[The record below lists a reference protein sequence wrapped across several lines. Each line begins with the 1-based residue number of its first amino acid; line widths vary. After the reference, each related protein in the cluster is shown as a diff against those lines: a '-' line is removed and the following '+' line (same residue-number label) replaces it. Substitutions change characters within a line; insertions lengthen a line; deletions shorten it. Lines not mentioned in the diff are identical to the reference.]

1 MSKVTSNLQVAIPE
15 AIADHAGFHPGD
27 ELEWVET
34 AKGIYVRLQCRDG
47 DLNASLEERL
57 KEFDEATRRQQERQT
72 PRPQVAT
79 SQDRGWT
86 REDLYE
92 RGSVG

>member
-1 MSKVTSNLQVAIPE
+1 MSKVTSNLQVAIP
-15 AIADHAGFHPGD
+15 AAVADRAGIHPGD
-27 ELEWVET
+27 ELEWIET
-34 AKGIYVRLQCRDG
+34 AKGIHVRLRFRDD
-47 DLNASLEERL
+47 DLDASLRERL

-72 PRPQVAT
+72 LRPRVAT